1 MTDLGVIFL
10 TGLTTGGLSC
20 LAVQGGLLASSVAKQ
35 AEDDLLNTPP
45 KAEEIVEKEI
55 YTRGPEYVRKIRELQ
70 TYSFSKKRYHQY
82 LQSLKFRYPKQLV
95 VRDRKEVEV
104 TPQRHTARPIVL
116 FLSAKVTAYTLLGAL
131 LGAVGSVIQLT
142 PYMRAGLQI
151 AIGVYMLGLAM
162 HLLNVHPIFRHF
174 ILQPP
179 KALTRYIRRKAKS
192 GSDDLVTPTFLGAL
206 TVFIP
211 CGVTVAMMAIAVG
224 TGNVLA
230 GAAIMFAFTLG
241 TTPLFFTLAYTALK
255 LGARKQAAFLKFTA
269 VVVLILGLVAIEGGL
284 NLAGSP
290 ISYANFRQSLREKSQ
305 QESVA
310 EPTQSTPSQTA
321 PSATP
326 SSTPATEQTD
336 NGILRLSA
344 TNASYSPSVIKAKA
358 GKPYKLEITSQENQ
372 GCGRAFTIPSLGLQK
387 TLPENGVTIID
398 LPAQKPG
405 TMRMTC
411 SMGMYR
417 ADIKFES

>member
-1 MTDLGVIFL
+1 MPELGIIFL

-45 KAEEIVEKEI
+45 K
-55 YTRGPEYVRKIRELQ
+55 
-70 TYSFSKKRYHQY
+70 
-82 LQSLKFRYPKQLV
+82 
-95 VRDRKEVEV
+95 
-104 TPQRHTARPIVL
+104 RHTARPIVL
-116 FLSAKVTAYTLLGAL
+116 FLSAKVMAYTLLGAL
-131 LGAVGSVIQLT
+131 LGAAGSVIQLT
-142 PYMRAGLQI
+142 PYMRAGLLL

-179 KALTRYIRRKAKS
+179 KALTRYIRRKVKA

-230 GAAIMFAFTLG
+230 GAAIMLAFTLG
-241 TTPLFFTLAYTALK
+241 TTPVFFTLAYTALK
-255 LGARKQAAFLKFTA
+255 LGARKQTAFLKFTA
-269 VVVLILGLVAIEGGL
+269 VVVILLALISIEGGL

-290 ISYANFRQSLREKSQ
+290 ISYANFRQGLREKSQ
-305 QESVA
+305 QADVA
-310 EPTQSTPSQTA
+310 ETTQSTVSQPA
-321 PSATP
+321 PVTTP
-326 SSTPATEQTD
+326 SSTPAAVEQTD
-336 NGILRLSA
+336 SGILRMSA
-344 TNASYSPSVIKAKA
+344 INASYSPSVIKAKA
-358 GKPYKLEITSQENQ
+358 SKAYKLEITSKENQ

-387 TLPENGVTIID
+387 VLPEDGVVTIDI
-398 LPAQKPG
+398 PAQKEG
-405 TMRMTC
+405 TMRLTC
-411 SMGMYR
+411 SMGMYF
-417 ADIKFES
+417 AEIKFES